1 MVQATTP
8 TIIMDLPETVD
19 LTQAQ
24 TIVFSLVQG
33 STNIKKTITDAE
45 AHKVSVFLSQTETL
59 GLFSGTAQVQLN
71 WTYPDGNRACTNI
84 VNINVTPN
92 LLKAVMA

>member
-8 TIIMDLPETVD
+8 TIIMNLPNTVD

-24 TIVFSLVQG
+24 TIVFTMTQG
-33 STNIKKTITDAE
+33 STVIKKVITDASE
-45 AHKVSVFLSQTETL
+45 QQVSVYLTQDDTL
-59 GLFSGTAQVQLN
+59 GLSNGLAQIQLN
-71 WTYPDGNRACTNI
+71 WTYSDNSRACTNI

-92 LLKAVMA
+92 LLKAVI

>member
-8 TIIMDLPETVD
+8 TIIMNLPNTVD

-24 TIVFSLVQG
+24 TIVFTMTQG
-33 STNIKKTITDAE
+33 STVIKKVITDASE
-45 AHKVSVFLSQTETL
+45 QQVSVYLTQDDTL
-59 GLFSGTAQVQLN
+59 GLSNGIAQIQLN
-71 WTYPDGNRACTNI
+71 WTYSDNSRACTNI

-92 LLKAVMA
+92 LLKAVI

>member
-8 TIIMDLPETVD
+8 TIIMNLPNTVD

-24 TIVFSLVQG
+24 TIVFTMTQG
-33 STNIKKTITDAE
+33 STVIKKVITDAS
-45 AHKVSVFLSQTETL
+45 AQQVSVYLTQDDTL
-59 GLFSGTAQVQLN
+59 GLSNGIAQIQLN
-71 WTYPDGNRACTNI
+71 WTYSDNSRACTNI

-92 LLKAVMA
+92 LLKAVI

>member
-8 TIIMDLPETVD
+8 TIIMNLPNTVD

-24 TIVFSLVQG
+24 TIVFTMTQG
-33 STNIKKTITDAE
+33 STVIKKVITDAS
-45 AHKVSVFLSQTETL
+45 AQQVSVYLTQDDTL
-59 GLFSGTAQVQLN
+59 GLSNGIAQIQLN
-71 WTYPDGNRACTNI
+71 WTYSNNSRACTNI

-92 LLKAVMA
+92 LLKAVI

>member
-8 TIIMDLPETVD
+8 TIIMNLPNTVD

-24 TIVFSLVQG
+24 TIVFTMAQG
-33 STNIKKTITDAE
+33 STVIKKVITDASE
-45 AHKVSVFLSQTETL
+45 QQVSVYLTQDDTL
-59 GLFSGTAQVQLN
+59 GLSNGIAQIQLN
-71 WTYPDGNRACTNI
+71 WTYSDNSRACTNI

-92 LLKAVMA
+92 LLKAVI

>member
-8 TIIMDLPETVD
+8 TISMNLPNTVD

-24 TIVFSLVQG
+24 TIVFTMTQG
-33 STNIKKTITDAE
+33 STVIKKVITDASE
-45 AHKVSVFLSQTETL
+45 QQVSVYLTQDDTL
-59 GLFSGTAQVQLN
+59 GLSNGIAQIQLN
-71 WTYPDGNRACTNI
+71 WTYSDNSRACTNI

-92 LLKAVMA
+92 LLKAVI

>member
-8 TIIMDLPETVD
+8 TIIMNLPNTVD

-24 TIVFSLVQG
+24 TIVFTITQG
-33 STNIKKTITDAE
+33 STVIKKVITDAS
-45 AHKVSVFLSQTETL
+45 AQQVSVYLTQDDTL
-59 GLFSGTAQVQLN
+59 GLSNGIAQIQLN
-71 WTYPDGNRACTNI
+71 WTYSDNSRACTNI

-92 LLKAVMA
+92 LLKAVI